1 MEDRTELSSLGEFAL
16 IQRLTGTFTNE
27 QDSTIKGV
35 GDDAAVI
42 GSGEMKTVISTD
54 QLIEGIHF
62 DLSYMPLKHLGY
74 KAVAVNLSD
83 ILAMNVVPSQI
94 MVSIAAS
101 NRFSVEALEELY
113 LGIRTC
119 CEVYKVD
126 MVGGDT
132 SSSTSGLVINITAIG
147 FEKEDKIVYRSGSKE
162 GDLICLSGDLGGAYV
177 GLQLLEREKSVFK
190 ENPEIQ
196 PELDGHDYVLERQ
209 LKPEPRFDVVRQLA
223 TIGVKPTS
231 MIDVSDGLSSELFHL
246 GKSASLGATIYEDK
260 VPIDPATMLASEELK
275 MDGLTSALNGGED
288 YELLFTIDQSD
299 FEKIKDEKDIH
310 IIGHMTDQGFHLVNN
325 VGQQIELK
333 AQGWKAFESS

>member
-16 IQRLTGTFTNE
+16 IQRLIGTFTNE

-132 SSSTSGLVINITAIG
+132 SSSGLVINITAIG

>member
-288 YELLFTIDQSD
+288 YELLFTVDQKD

>member
-16 IQRLTGTFTNE
+16 IQRLTSGFSNV
-27 QDSTIKGV
+27 QDSTTKGV
-35 GDDAAVI
+35 GDDAAVV
-42 GSGEMKTVISTD
+42 GEGDSKTIISTD

-83 ILAMNVVPSQI
+83 ILAMNAKPTQI

-119 CEVYKVD
+119 CEVFKMD
-126 MVGGDT
+126 MIGGDT
-132 SSSTSGLVINITAIG
+132 SSSTSGLVINITALG

-162 GDLICLSGDLGGAYV
+162 GDLICVSGDLGGAYV

-209 LKPEPRFDVVRQLA
+209 LKPEPRFDVLRTLDA
-223 TIGVKPTS
+223 AGVKPTS

-246 GKSASLGATIYEDK
+246 GKAASLGATIYEDK

-275 MDGLTSALNGGED
+275 LDGLTSALNGGED
-288 YELLFTIDQSD
+288 YELLFTVAQTD
-299 FEKIKDEKDIH
+299 FEKVKDAEDIH
-310 IIGHMTDQGFHLVNN
+310 IIGHMTESGFYLVNN

-333 AQGWKAFESS
+333 AQGWKAFESA

>member
-1 MEDRTELSSLGEFAL
+1 
-16 IQRLTGTFTNE
+16 
-27 QDSTIKGV
+27 
-35 GDDAAVI
+35 
-42 GSGEMKTVISTD
+42 MKTVISTD